1 VSGFAYILRCSDGSY
16 YVGSTTNLE
25 SRFDA
30 PRLGLAGEYTSKRLP
45 VRLVWA
51 EEFET
56 ISEAFAIEHQIK
68 GWRRAK
74 KEALIAGRFELLPEL
89 AKTARPML
97 KKGRRP
103 AFDKLRQQVRS
114 PLPEK
119 NRFGRPTLREP
130 VLCFAPHAL
139 H

>member
-30 PRLGLAGEYTSKRLP
+30 HRLGLAGEYTSKRLP

-97 KKGRRP
+97 KKGP
-103 AFDKLRQQVRS
+103 ETGLRQAQAAS
-114 PLPEK
+114 A
-119 NRFGRPTLREP
+119 EP
-130 VLCFAPHAL
+130 SSGEEPIRTADP
-139 H
+139 